1 MGRDLLIS
9 IHPEHLD
16 AMRAGEKTVELRRV
30 RPSIAPGSRV
40 VFYETAPVAA
50 VVAMAVVAEVF
61 QTSPA
66 RLWRVV
72 GDRSACTRRE
82 FFEYFGGRDIG
93 YAIAFDSL
101 RTLAK
106 PVTRARLQRRLGSF
120 HPPQSYRYLDGAR
133 TGDRPLMQLLRLTQS
148 GVAGRIARHR

>member
-1 MGRDLLIS
+1 
-9 IHPEHLD
+9 
-16 AMRAGEKTVELRRV
+16 MRAGEKTVELRRV

-82 FFEYFGGRDIG
+82 FFH
-93 YAIAFDSL
+93 
-101 RTLAK
+101 
-106 PVTRARLQRRLGSF
+106 TR
-120 HPPQSYRYLDGAR
+120 
-133 TGDRPLMQLLRLTQS
+133 RP
-148 GVAGRIARHR
+148 RHRLRDRV